1 MNEKIKKEQLDE
13 ILLNQNYILDAV
25 QNLNVRLEAL
35 EEKIDDDKMKD
46 LKDIL
51 EGQSMLDEIVV
62 KNSDDIVLLVKLK
75 EVNDVKIKV
84 FQQKIDL
91 LDKEILNRDE
101 ELKKLIQHKIK
112 TNEEHGQN
120 ESIICRYHNKGYCRR
135 KSWCTFKH
143 SPNICEIFLKDGN
156 CPDKD
161 CASRHPNNCKYK
173 EDGCYRGD
181 SCAYNHSE
189 SDSNLFKNNN
199 DKNEEP
205 RSNDNESLIMEPD
218 DEISIETNKR
228 GQECAKCGKSDD
240 VKNKCYKCEEYFCS
254 ECEFKFNGESVM
266 EFYETY
272 NVVNYTCLTAHY

>member
-51 EGQSMLDEIVV
+51 ESHPMLDEIVV

-120 ESIICRYHNKGYCRR
+120 ESIICRYPNKGYCRR

-143 SPNICEIFLKDGN
+143 SSNICEIFIKDGN

-189 SDSNLFKNNN
+189 SASNLFKNNN

-205 RSNDNESLIMEPD
+205 RSNDN
-218 DEISIETNKR
+218 
-228 GQECAKCGKSDD
+228 
-240 VKNKCYKCEEYFCS
+240 
-254 ECEFKFNGESVM
+254 
-266 EFYETY
+266 
-272 NVVNYTCLTAHY
+272 